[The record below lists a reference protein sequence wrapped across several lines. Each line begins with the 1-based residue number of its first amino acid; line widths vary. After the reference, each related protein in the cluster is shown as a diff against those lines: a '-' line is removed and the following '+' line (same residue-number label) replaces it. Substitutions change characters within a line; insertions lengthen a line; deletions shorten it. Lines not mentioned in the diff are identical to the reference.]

1 LITNDLIDLGAT
13 INALEML
20 ELQGILRK
28 PPIFIQMD
36 NRSIVKPKGMLYG
49 IIVSIDSWEYPIDF
63 MVLQT
68 KSRLG
73 GYHLIMVRIWLENV
87 DAYIGCKSGDMTISN
102 GHNHKQLA
110 LYPLSKPF
118 LEATKPIWIDDEE
131 NNTFY
136 EDSTINRY
144 LIKSNSNNCICL
156 IDVPTTSLSNPSTME
171 I

>member
-1 LITNDLIDLGAT
+1 LFLKKPLRKRKDTQTIHVIGKIHDLMLGKLFVPKYSNLESPRVNIHIANKLITNDLIDLGAT

-49 IIVSIDSWEYPIDF
+49 IIVSIDSWDYPIDF

-87 DAYIGCKSGDMTISN
+87 DAYC
-102 GHNHKQLA
+102 
-110 LYPLSKPF
+110 LY
-118 LEATKPIWIDDEE
+118 W
-131 NNTFY
+131 
-136 EDSTINRY
+136 
-144 LIKSNSNNCICL
+144 
-156 IDVPTTSLSNPSTME
+156 M
-171 I
+171 